1 MPALVARSAR
11 CRRVIEEGCVKAKQS
26 IVMFL
31 AVAVAAVAAVAPQ
44 AAQSTADAAARLT
57 GSWKLNRELSPG
69 FGGGRGRGSTRY
81 EIGFFPQGRGGGGG
95 GQDAGDMTP
104 AELDAAKAI
113 RELQALPDQMK
124 IEASET
130 SVTFTD
136 VRGART
142 YAVDDKAIKID
153 AGVTKIN
160 GKSKWDKGTLRQEFS
175 SPATKVIYL
184 WTPSADGKQLSFTM
198 KIEDARQP
206 REQKAVF
213 DKQ

>member
-1 MPALVARSAR
+1 
-11 CRRVIEEGCVKAKQS
+11 VKVKQS
-26 IVMFL
+26 TVMFL
-31 AVAVAAVAAVAPQ
+31 AVAAAAVAVVAPQ
-44 AAQSTADAAARLT
+44 ARQTTADVATRLT
-57 GSWKLNRELSPG
+57 GSWKLNRDLSPG
-69 FGGGRGRGSTRY
+69 FSGGRGRGATRY
-81 EIGFFPQGRGGGGG
+81 EVGFFPQGRGGGG
-95 GQDAGDMTP
+95 QDASDLTP

-113 RELQALPDQMK
+113 RDFQALPDQMK

-136 VRGART
+136 VRGTRT
-142 YAVDDKAIKID
+142 YAVDDKTIKID
-153 AGVTKIN
+153 AGITKIN

-184 WTPSADGKQLSFTM
+184 WTPSADGKQLAVTL
-198 KIEDARQP
+198 KIEDARTP